1 VESIE
6 RLIYELAMAALAE
19 QERML
24 FTMRAGAFSLISVAT
39 VTGVLRI
46 PPISVVGVV
55 ALAACVLSVAC
66 AVWVLLPH
74 GLTFALRG
82 ADLLLAD
89 RRGRFPSLQ
98 TAYLLA
104 SRWAELQV
112 QANGRAIAGI
122 TLTLS
127 LGCFLLLVEILSLVL
142 ATAW

>member
-1 VESIE
+1 MASIE
-6 RLIYELAMAALAE
+6 RLVYELAMAALAE

-24 FTMRAGAFSLISVAT
+24 SGMRGGAFSLMSVAM
-39 VTGVLRI
+39 VTGVLRT
-46 PPISVVGVV
+46 PPISAVGVV
-55 ALAACVLSVAC
+55 ALGACVLSVSC

-89 RRGRFPSLQ
+89 RRGRFPSLE

-104 SRWAELQV
+104 SRWAECQV
-112 QANGRAIAGI
+112 QTNGRAIAG
-122 TLTLS
+122 LMLVLS
-127 LGCFLLLVEILSLVL
+127 LGCLLLLIEIVSLVL